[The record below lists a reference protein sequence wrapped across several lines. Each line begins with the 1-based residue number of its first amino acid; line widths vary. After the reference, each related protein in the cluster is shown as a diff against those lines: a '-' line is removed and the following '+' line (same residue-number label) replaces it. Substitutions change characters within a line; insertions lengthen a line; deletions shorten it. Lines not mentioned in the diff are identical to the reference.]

1 MGSTSYMGCEH
12 KLGNIDFKGMLSV
25 AMKADNATA
34 QPDLERVD
42 SKRLLALGS
51 VGALVTSTCCVL
63 PFILVTLDLGGAWL
77 AYLHALYPYRW
88 LFIGLASVSLA
99 IAWRRLYR
107 PRNGCDEVELCASPT
122 VRRRYRA
129 LFWIVTG
136 LLALSAVAPYLLAA
150 WLT

>member
-1 MGSTSYMGCEH
+1 MGSTS
-12 KLGNIDFKGMLSV
+12 IKGVLSV

-34 QPDLERVD
+34 QPELERVD
-42 SKRLLALGS
+42 SKRLLALGG

-63 PFILVTLDLGGAWL
+63 PFVLVTLDLGGAWL
-77 AYLHALYPYRW
+77 AYLHALYPFRW
-88 LFIGLASVSLA
+88 LFIGLGSVSLA

-107 PRNGCDEVELCASPT
+107 ARSDCDDGELCANPA
-122 VRRRYRA
+122 VRRRYRT